1 MTGRLVERIESAV
14 DAGAALLL
22 AAAVSYALW
31 TIVAAQSVAAAGGV
45 GAFAACLAGLRR
57 IPSAAPCDE
66 DAPRCVTPVAD
77 LLAEADR
84 SLAHAEDELV
94 LEDILAAL
102 GPDSRVVRLFEPGNM
117 PTPAQMKAR
126 IDRHLEGDGTA
137 APDASQALHDAL
149 ADLRRSL
156 N

>member
-1 MTGRLVERIESAV
+1 MTGRSVERIESAV

-45 GAFAACLAGLRR
+45 GAFAACLAGLRW

-117 PTPAQMKAR
+117 PTPAQMKAP

-149 ADLRRSL
+149 AALRRSL

>member
-1 MTGRLVERIESAV
+1 MTGRSVERIESAV

>member
-1 MTGRLVERIESAV
+1 MTGRSVERIESAV

-31 TIVAAQSVAAAGGV
+31 TIVAARSVAAAGGV

-117 PTPAQMKAR
+117 PTPAEMKAR
-126 IDRHLEGDGTA
+126 IDRHLEGNGTA

>member
-1 MTGRLVERIESAV
+1 MTGRSVDRIESAV

-22 AAAVSYALW
+22 AAAVTYALW
-31 TIVAAQSVAAAGGV
+31 TIAAAQSVAAAGGV
-45 GAFAACLAGLRR
+45 GSFALCIAGLRR
-57 IPSAAPCDE
+57 VPSAKPCEE

-117 PTPAQMKAR
+117 PTAAEMKAR
-126 IDRHLEGDGTA
+126 IDRHLEGDGPS

>member
-1 MTGRLVERIESAV
+1 MTGRSVDRIESAV

>member
-1 MTGRLVERIESAV
+1 MTGRSVEKIESAV

-117 PTPAQMKAR
+117 PTPAQMKAP

>member
-1 MTGRLVERIESAV
+1 MTGRSVEKIESAV

>member
-1 MTGRLVERIESAV
+1 MTGRSVEKIESAV

-22 AAAVSYALW
+22 AAAASYALW

>member
-1 MTGRLVERIESAV
+1 MTGRSVERIESAV

-45 GAFAACLAGLRR
+45 GAFAACLASLRR

>member
-1 MTGRLVERIESAV
+1 MNARRAERIESAV

-22 AAAVSYALW
+22 AAAVAYAFW
-31 TIVAAQSVAAAGGV
+31 TLAVAQAAVAGAGVAFGV
-45 GAFAACLAGLRR
+45 SFVGLRR
-57 IPSAAPCDE
+57 IQPIKAAPATDGPM
-66 DAPRCVTPVAD
+66 ATPVGH

-94 LEDILAAL
+94 LDDILAVL
-102 GPDSRVVRLFEPGNM
+102 NPDSRVVRLFERHPM
-117 PTPAQMKAR
+117 PTP
-126 IDRHLEGDGTA
+126 G

-156 N
+156 S

>member
-1 MTGRLVERIESAV
+1 MTGRSVEKIESAV

-66 DAPRCVTPVAD
+66 EAPRCVTPVAD

>member
-1 MTGRLVERIESAV
+1 MTGRLVERIESAM

-22 AAAVSYALW
+22 AAAVTYALW
-31 TIVAAQSVAAAGGV
+31 TIAAAQSVAAAGGI
-45 GAFAACLAGLRR
+45 GAFAICLAGLRR
-57 IPSAAPCDE
+57 IPLARPCDE

-117 PTPAQMKAR
+117 PTPAQIKAR
-126 IDRHLEGDGTA
+126 IDHHLEGDGTA

>member
-1 MTGRLVERIESAV
+1 MTGRSVEKIELAV

-57 IPSAAPCDE
+57 ISSAAPCDE

-102 GPDSRVVRLFEPGNM
+102 GPNFRVVRLFEPGNM

>member
-1 MTGRLVERIESAV
+1 MTGRSVEKIESAV

-126 IDRHLEGDGTA
+126 IDRHLERDGTA

>member
-1 MTGRLVERIESAV
+1 MTGRSVERIESAV

-57 IPSAAPCDE
+57 IPSAATCDE

>member
-1 MTGRLVERIESAV
+1 M